1 MSAGSEGGS
10 RRTPLSVR
18 ICDAVC
24 VAFALWTLC
33 SHAVVAAG
41 GTLRWLVLLYGVA
54 ASALAAGLVR
64 AHRAARLPAESAPVA
79 APPTQRPLAV
89 QRVQI
94 AGLALGIAAAFAVV
108 TVGSPILAWWT
119 TASILLGAA
128 VVFLVLEAP
137 VFLPARRGRGLE
149 IGLAIL
155 ATLCVLYTL
164 AAHRPDA
171 DDAFYINLAVGA
183 IDRPDLPLLA
193 TDTLHGRDDLP
204 IHIPVYRLHSYELLC
219 GAIAL
224 LTGIPAIY
232 VFHWIAAS
240 AAAALVPLSHAA
252 LFRLLLPRVWLAA
265 TTVLVI
271 VLASV
276 GETHRWYGNFAFVR
290 MWQGKGVLLFV
301 FLPLVCVQ
309 AIRFGRN
316 PTTRG
321 WLLLAAAQ
329 ISALG
334 CSANAIWAAP
344 GAAVAALA
352 CVLRPRKD
360 ELRRFAIGATASLYV
375 LAAGALLKRVMPTDG
390 RVPQEIYESGGR
402 LADAF
407 SLTLGDSWLQ
417 AVGIG
422 AISIAWACSRRGLA
436 QRFAI
441 AIPLFVTLVLLD
453 PYTEGWVRAN
463 VTGPYYWRSLWL
475 LPIPILIT
483 LVLIAPLQSR
493 GVPWM
498 RRAGVA
504 ATCVLT
510 LAFASFVPSH
520 PGFDARNGVRLSWPS
535 LKVEDT
541 PRRWARLLND
551 AAPRARVVAPP
562 RISAWVPTFHD
573 HAYPLM
579 VRMYLDPN
587 RHLVGEMAYRDR
599 YVMTHFAAGE
609 QRHPQAEAI
618 FARGLEL
625 YDVEAVCLRNSDL
638 AESARV
644 ILRESGYRRR
654 AQGTDHEI
662 WVRT

>member
-1 MSAGSEGGS
+1 
-10 RRTPLSVR
+10 
-18 ICDAVC
+18 

-41 GTLRWLVLLYGVA
+41 GTLRWLIFVYAVA
-54 ASALAAGLVR
+54 AGALVAGLVR
-64 AHRAARLPAESAPVA
+64 AHRAGRLAADSGPVA
-79 APPTQRPLAV
+79 APPTQRPRAL
-89 QRVQI
+89 QRAQI
-94 AGLALGIAAAFAVV
+94 VGLALGIASTFAVV

-137 VFLPARRGRGLE
+137 VFLPARGGRRLE

-171 DDAFYINLAVGA
+171 DDAFYVNLAVGA
-183 IDRPDLPLLA
+183 VDRPDLPLLA

-204 IHIPVYRLHSYELLC
+204 IHISAYRLHSYELLC
-219 GAIAL
+219 GAVAL

-240 AAAALVPLSHAA
+240 AAAAFIPLSHAA
-252 LFRLLLPRVWLAA
+252 LFRLLLPRLWLAA

-290 MWQGKGVLLFV
+290 IWQGKGILLFV

-309 AIRFGRN
+309 AIRFAKH
-316 PTTRG
+316 PSARG

-329 ISALG
+329 VSALG
-334 CSANAIWAAP
+334 CSANAIWTAP
-344 GAAVAALA
+344 GAAIAAMA

-375 LAAGALLKRVMPTDG
+375 LAAGVLVKRAMPTDG
-390 RVPQEIYESGGR
+390 PALQKVYESGSR

-407 SLTLGDSWLQ
+407 TRTLGDSWLQ

-463 VTGPYYWRSLWL
+463 VTGPSYWRSLWL

-483 LVLIAPLQSR
+483 LVLIAPLQWE
-493 GVPWM
+493 GAPWM
-498 RRAGVA
+498 RRAGIA

-510 LAFASFVPSH
+510 LAFALFVPSH
-520 PGFDARNGVRLSWPS
+520 PGFDTRNGVRLSWPS

-541 PRRWARLLND
+541 PRRWARLLNE

-562 RISAWVPTFHD
+562 GISAWVPTFHD

-579 VRMYLDPN
+579 VRTYLGPN

-638 AESARV
+638 AETARE

-654 AQGTDHEI
+654 VQGTDHEI
-662 WVRT
+662 WVRA